1 MKKADIAMETIIKI
15 LIFILVLVGLIIGLK
30 KLLDLLLR

>member
-15 LIFILVLVGLIIGLK
+15 LIFILVLAGLIIGLK